1 MIQLKNQVNHIIM
14 LLMVQ
19 AFFFACERDDSPV
32 ESPPAS
38 NRRTVLVYLGT
49 DNNFRAEAAQKT
61 GQLKSGWNKNI
72 DGNLLVYADA
82 GACPALIH
90 MYAHPQKGNMADTVE
105 IYPPENSAGA
115 ATLTRVLN
123 RVREYRPAASYGL
136 VVLSHAT
143 GWLPATMSD
152 PSPQLRSVILDN
164 GTTETNHY
172 MELADFAA
180 AIPYQMDF
188 IIFDACFMGSVE
200 VCYELKEKTDYIVAS
215 PAEVVSPGFVY
226 STMPVRLFTYPQADL
241 QGVAQDFYG
250 YFNAQSGLFR
260 SATVSMVRT
269 AGLDAVA
276 GIFKEIAGQ
285 ASNEKDINL
294 NDIQTFGYGQQ
305 KIYFDLGD
313 CAKHLSPDSY
323 HEFIAA
329 LDGCTVYKAYTDS
342 YYTAGAATLL
352 PIRSFSG
359 LSVYIPQS
367 AYPEANAKYR
377 ELKWTARFGTGSIFN
392 TTGDSAPILPY

>member
-1 MIQLKNQVNHIIM
+1 MMQIKSQVTQIIVLIVIQV
-14 LLMVQ
+14 
-19 AFFFACERDDSPV
+19 FFFACKRDDPPDY
-32 ESPPAS
+32 SPPAS

-61 GQLKSGWNKNI
+61 GQLKNGWNRDI

-82 GACPALIH
+82 GDHPSLIH
-90 MYAHPQKGNMADTVE
+90 IYTHPQKGNMSDTVE

-115 ATLTRVLN
+115 VTLTRVLN

-143 GWLPATMSD
+143 GWLPATMSN

-164 GTTETNHY
+164 GTAETGNY

-180 AIPYQMDF
+180 AIPYKMDF

-226 STMPVRLFTYPQADL
+226 STMPERLFTYPQADL
-241 QGVAQDFYG
+241 QGVAQDFYDC
-250 YFNAQSGLFR
+250 FNAQSGLFR
-260 SATVSMVRT
+260 SATVSVVRT

-276 GIFKEIAGQ
+276 GIFKEVAGQ
-285 ASNEKDINL
+285 ASNEKDISL

-313 CAKHLSPDSY
+313 YAKHLSPDSY
-323 HEFIAA
+323 SEFTAE
-329 LDGCTVYKAYTDS
+329 LDGCIVYKAHTDS

-359 LSVYIPQS
+359 LSVYIPQN

-377 ELKWTARFGTGSIFN
+377 ELKWTAEN
-392 TTGDSAPILPY
+392 

>member
-1 MIQLKNQVNHIIM
+1 MAKISGLQIKKRVHHIIM
-14 LLMVQ
+14 LIVVQ
-19 AFFFACERDDSPV
+19 AFFFACERDDPPV
-32 ESPPAS
+32 EPPPAS
-38 NRRTVLVYLGT
+38 HRRTTLVYFGT

-61 GQLKSGWNKNI
+61 GQLKSGWNKDI
-72 DGNLLVYADA
+72 DGNLLVYTDA
-82 GACPALIH
+82 GSRPALIH
-90 MYAHPQKGNMADTVE
+90 IYAHPQKGNVADTVE
-105 IYPPENSAGA
+105 TYPPENSAGA

-143 GWLPATMSD
+143 GWLPAAMSY

-164 GTTETNHY
+164 GTAETGNY

-180 AIPYQMDF
+180 AIPYKMDF
-188 IIFDACFMGSVE
+188 IVFDACFMGSVE
-200 VCYELKEKTDYIVAS
+200 VCFELKEKTDYIVAS

-226 STMPVRLFTYPQADL
+226 STMPERLFTYPQADL
-241 QGVAQDFYG
+241 QGVAQDFHG
-250 YFNAQSGLFR
+250 FFNAQSGLFR
-260 SATVSMVRT
+260 SATVSVART

-276 GIFKEIAGQ
+276 GIFKEVAGQ
-285 ASNEKDINL
+285 AGNEKDVNL
-294 NDIQTFGYGQQ
+294 NAIQTFGYGQQ

-313 CAKHLSPDSY
+313 CARHLSPDSY
-323 HEFIAA
+323 HELIAA
-329 LDGCTVYKAYTDS
+329 LDGCIVYKAHTDS

-377 ELKWTARFGTGSIFN
+377 ELKWTAGFG
-392 TTGDSAPILPY
+392 AP